1 MTYIHELPGWPHFK
15 WSSHTLSA
23 ILPAVRCREGKIIG
37 RMQSLGFEL
46 QEEANLKTLT
56 HDVVKSAAIEGGQLD
71 PREVKSSL
79 ARRLGLDTGGL
90 VTPGRDVEGIVE
102 MMLDAV
108 QNHPKPLTADR
119 LFDWHAALFPA
130 GRSGIHRITTGA
142 WRPKEAGTMKVVS
155 GPLGRETVHFQAPDA
170 ERVPKEME
178 NLLAWFNQPPGKA
191 PDIDPVLKA
200 GIAHLWFVTIHPFE
214 DGNGRIARAIADML
228 LARADNSGYRFYSM
242 SSQIESE
249 RREYYKQLESQQ
261 RGDLDITPWLTW
273 FLNCL
278 DRAFDRAEKTIE
290 SVFYK
295 SRIWDYANRQA
306 LNERQRLIIGR
317 MLDDFKGYMN
327 TSKYS
332 KIASCSP
339 DTALRDIRE
348 LLNRGV
354 LIQNPAGGRSTSY
367 RLAENI

>member
-1 MTYIHELPGWPHFK
+1 
-15 WSSHTLSA
+15 
-23 ILPAVRCREGKIIG
+23 
-37 RMQSLGFEL
+37 
-46 QEEANLKTLT
+46 
-56 HDVVKSAAIEGGQLD
+56 
-71 PREVKSSL
+71 
-79 ARRLGLDTGGL
+79 
-90 VTPGRDVEGIVE
+90 
-102 MMLDAV
+102 
-108 QNHPKPLTADR
+108 
-119 LFDWHAALFPA
+119 
-130 GRSGIHRITTGA
+130 
-142 WRPKEAGTMKVVS
+142 MKVVS

-170 ERVPKEME
+170 ERLPKEME
-178 NLLAWFNQPPGKA
+178 NFLAWFNQPPGTA

-278 DRAFDRAEKTIE
+278 DRAFDRAETTIE

-295 SRIWDYANRQA
+295 SRFWEYANRQA